1 MPSAAADDF
10 EKLMALQ
17 QGLDAT
23 LAQTSDLEDEWL
35 ELSDRLGLD

>member
-1 MPSAAADDF
+1 
-10 EKLMALQ
+10 MALQ
-17 QGLDAT
+17 QELDAT